1 MQEDFWQG
9 DHNGLFNYVTACS
22 FVFTND
28 WRPKMSNSALLP
40 QDDLMAELG
49 VSRPTLQRYRREGT
63 GPAWFRLPGGAVR
76 YRRSDVDLWLE
87 ARRVAVA

>member
-1 MQEDFWQG
+1 
-9 DHNGLFNYVTACS
+9 
-22 FVFTND
+22 
-28 WRPKMSNSALLP
+28 MSNSALLP
-40 QDDLMAELG
+40 QDELMAELS

-87 ARRVAVA
+87 ARRIAAT

>member
-1 MQEDFWQG
+1 
-9 DHNGLFNYVTACS
+9 
-22 FVFTND
+22 
-28 WRPKMSNSALLP
+28 
-40 QDDLMAELG
+40 MAELG
-49 VSRPTLQRYRREGT
+49 VSRPTLQRYRREGK